1 MQIVQ
6 NKIQTKFKKIFELVT
21 QSDFSWA
28 IWRVPHQTTQHLIID
43 NDESIKWLDGE
54 IEQAKSGFAISP
66 FINPN
71 IEKTYWIDANIHW
84 AYSPK
89 DDTFEEKNNH
99 KSIDIQSF
107 IEEKLQ
113 KNKKNDWRKKC
124 KNVNIQHQN
133 EKENHIDLVKKGVE
147 AIRDKQFQKVVLSR
161 KKIIEYPKNF
171 ELWNAYQN
179 LCTQYPNAF
188 CYIFHLPTIGMWMG
202 ASPEILIHTDKN
214 NIFKTVAL
222 AGTQKYSPEIPIN
235 QIVWGQKEI
244 EEQAMVSRYIINC
257 FKKIRLRE
265 FEEEGPKTEVA
276 GNLVHLKTFF
286 EVDMKMTNF
295 IQLGS
300 VMLKLLHPTS
310 AVCGMPKDAT
320 EKFILENENYNREFY
335 SGFLGPV
342 NIDNETTLFVNLR
355 CLQFFENVLQL
366 YAGGGI
372 TEDSIPEKEWL
383 ETELKYQTLLEVL
396 NKK

>member
-28 IWRVPHQTTQHLIID
+28 IWCVPHQTKQHLIID

-66 FINPN
+66 FINPT
-71 IEKTYWIDANIHW
+71 IEKTYWIDASIHW
-84 AYSPK
+84 VYSPK

-113 KNKKNDWRKKC
+113 KNKKIDWRKKC
-124 KNVNIQHQN
+124 KNVNIDYQN
-133 EKENHIDLVKKGVE
+133 EKENHIDLVKKGIE
-147 AIRDKQFQKVVLSR
+147 AIRNKQFQKVVLSR
-161 KKIIEYPKNF
+161 KKIIEYPENF
-171 ELWNAYQN
+171 DLWNAYQN
-179 LCTQYPNAF
+179 LCAQYPNAF

-286 EVDMKMTNF
+286 EVNMKMTNF
-295 IQLGS
+295 MQLGS

-383 ETELKYQTLLEVL
+383 ETELKYQTLLDVL